1 MSSRFGSPWPE
12 PPTTPLTQQADPT
25 RLGALVWLASPVFTG
40 DDRQFFCHSAALV
53 SDLPVQQ
60 GERNDAEEL
69 VEFFRFAAVL
79 RLAAFATDAATSHA
93 VIACGTRAL
102 GELVGRAPD
111 ELAALQVTDV
121 VGSRNSGLA
130 QCDLVEAEL
139 LHLDGRSVPVFLT
152 VRQLGGEL
160 APWVW
165 LAFVRE
171 PTKRSVSTLAQQL
184 VHEVSNPLT
193 SVVCRLDLVGR
204 QLPQV
209 VTDQARGEDLGRH
222 LATAQHGA
230 ERVITLVREFADSL
244 ASAPES
250 REPVD
255 VVRALSHALMLL
267 EPDLEAVATIV
278 CDVQPVPWVLGRA
291 SKLEQVLS
299 NLLENALHAVQEASV
314 PQDHR
319 IRISVSSEAE
329 WVVVGIEDTGV
340 GMPESLL
347 QQVFEPFVT
356 TRAASGGT
364 GLGLCICREV
374 VEALGGKLEVKS
386 SPLMGSRFRVCLRA
400 VDEPPSGTLPPSS
413 YRRSKRA

>member
-1 MSSRFGSPWPE
+1 MQE
-12 PPTTPLTQQADPT
+12 
-25 RLGALVWLASPVFTG
+25 
-40 DDRQFFCHSAALV
+40 
-53 SDLPVQQ
+53 
-60 GERNDAEEL
+60 GERSDAEEL

-79 RLAAFATDAATSHA
+79 RLAAFASDAATSHA
-93 VIACGTRAL
+93 VISCGTRAL
-102 GELVGRAPD
+102 AELVGRAPE
-111 ELAALQVTDV
+111 ELVALLVTEL
-121 VGSRNSGLA
+121 VGARNSGLA
-130 QCDLVEAEL
+130 QLDLVEAEL
-139 LHLDGRSVPVFLT
+139 RHVDGRGVPVFLSA
-152 VRQLGGEL
+152 RQLGGEAAL
-160 APWVW
+160 WVW
-165 LAFVRE
+165 LVFVRE
-171 PTKRSVSTLAQQL
+171 PSKRSVAALAQQL

-193 SVVCRLDLVGR
+193 SVVCRLDLVVR

-244 ASAPES
+244 ANAPES
-250 REPVD
+250 CEPVD
-255 VVRALSHALMLL
+255 VVRALSHALTLV

-278 CDVQPVPWVLGRA
+278 CDFQPVPWVLGHA
-291 SKLEQVLS
+291 SKLEQVFS
-299 NLLENALHAVQEASV
+299 NLLDNALHAVQEASV

-319 IRISVSSEAE
+319 IRVSVNSEAD
-329 WVVVGIEDTGV
+329 WVVVGVEDTGV
-340 GMPESLL
+340 GIPESLL

-356 TRAASGGT
+356 TRSASGGT
-364 GLGLCICREV
+364 GLGLFICREV